1 MMNDQHYLHCTV
13 LPGGTGGTG
22 AQAHVSLSSE
32 YDIVKLAR
40 RDDVMDLGQFSFA

>member
-13 LPGGTGGTG
+13 LPGGTG